1 LIHCCRIY
9 RSLAG
14 TQSFRFFLLCRD
26 LPDAQL
32 GRLRASS
39 SLVCGERIH
48 GEPVQVVT
56 GATALGPASV
66 VDPDLSCHRESPG
79 SKPGAGGWVRSIV
92 LLPLGFNR

>member
-1 LIHCCRIY
+1 LQAQNL
-9 RSLAG
+9 SD
-14 TQSFRFFLLCRD
+14 FLLCRD

-56 GATALGPASV
+56 GATALGPDRTGPWEV
-66 VDPDLSCHRESPG
+66 QPG
-79 SKPGAGGWVRSIV
+79 GGVRGNPTDSQLVKDFKVTYARGAQLDGCYDHNSS
-92 LLPLGFNR
+92 